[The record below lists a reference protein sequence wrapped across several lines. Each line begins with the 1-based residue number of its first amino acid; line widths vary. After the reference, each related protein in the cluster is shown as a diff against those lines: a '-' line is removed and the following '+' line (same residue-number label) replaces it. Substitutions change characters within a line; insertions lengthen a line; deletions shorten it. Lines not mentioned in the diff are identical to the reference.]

1 MGDMNV
7 LDFVKNVGRNVV
19 TGGMYSLVKAGVD
32 TVKTGNPSALLT
44 QGLDIGMAST
54 GNQLALDLGGEKAGM
69 AFNAA
74 GGALGAAGAAG
85 AFSSLPG
92 FAAESG
98 GAPLAAGAESA
109 TPLAPGVLSSTA
121 RADLAAT
128 ELTGPVGLP
137 AAAGTT
143 PSGGMISASTAPA
156 MQSAP
161 MATLNNAGVP
171 MNMADSMMTGPAGS
185 SNLAQAAK
193 ALGTAPTTQGWW
205 ASQPDELKAIL
216 MGGGVFAGG
225 RMLTGAWADSSK
237 GSRSKRDWN
246 SNNSSTSNGR
256 IKSSISTRTRPMRR
270 NSTFVNRRG

>member
-1 MGDMNV
+1 
-7 LDFVKNVGRNVV
+7 
-19 TGGMYSLVKAGVD
+19 
-32 TVKTGNPSALLT
+32 
-44 QGLDIGMAST
+44 MAST
-54 GNQLALDLGGEKAGM
+54 GNQLAVDLGGEKAGM

-98 GAPLAAGAESA
+98 VAPLAAGAESA

-121 RADLAAT
+121 PADLAAT
-128 ELTGPVGLP
+128 ELTGPVGLA

-143 PSGGMISASTAPA
+143 PSGGMISATTAPA

-171 MNMADSMMTGPAGS
+171 MNMADSMMAGPAGS

-205 ASQPDELKAIL
+205 ASQPDEVKAIL
-216 MGGGVFAGG
+216 MGGGFAGG
-225 RMLTGAWADSSK
+225 RMLTEALGGLFEGVSAQ
-237 GSRSKRDWN
+237 KRLELEQLIN
-246 SNNSSTSNGR
+246 EQRQNQVQYLNKNQTYAPKLNFRQPTG
-256 IKSSISTRTRPMRR
+256 IIAVGK
-270 NSTFVNRRG
+270 V

>member
-44 QGLDIGMAST
+44 QGLDIGMASI
-54 GNQLALDLGGEKAGM
+54 GNQLAVDLGGEKAGM

-98 GAPLAAGAESA
+98 VAPLAAGAESA

-121 RADLAAT
+121 PADLAAT

-143 PSGGMISASTAPA
+143 TSGGIISATTAPA

-161 MATLNNAGVP
+161 MATVNNAGVP
-171 MNMADSMMTGPAGS
+171 MNMADSMMAGPAGS

-205 ASQPDELKAIL
+205 ASQPDEVKAIL
-216 MGGGVFAGG
+216 MGGGVSEGG
-225 RMLTGAWADSSK
+225 RMLTGALGGLFEGVSVQ
-237 GSRSKRDWN
+237 KRLELEQLIN
-246 SNNSSTSNGR
+246 EQRQNQVQYLNKN
-256 IKSSISTRTRPMRR
+256 
-270 NSTFVNRRG
+270 